1 MKHLSLWLTVLL
13 LGSVPLSAAALDYG
27 PDSPLLAGNANAPQL
42 PDAQGRA
49 ASMGE
54 MPKPDIAATDS
65 VDSEDAAPAAAPA
78 HPRMTPAAPSPQHG
92 PAPRSL
98 GSTAS
103 NRPAISA
110 AHGTPQPPPSTWQS
124 LLPGSIQ

>member
-1 MKHLSLWLTVLL
+1 MKHLSVWMTVLL
-13 LGSVPLSAAALDYG
+13 LGSMPLTAAALDYG

-49 ASMGE
+49 ASLGE
-54 MPKPDIAATDS
+54 MPKSEVAAADAG
-65 VDSEDAAPAAAPA
+65 DGEDAAPAPA
-78 HPRMTPAAPSPQHG
+78 TTHPRMAPSQHPG
-92 PAPRSL
+92 PATRNS

-103 NRPAISA
+103 NRWRLPVAPAA
-110 AHGTPQPPPSTWQS
+110 PQPATATWQS